1 MVKTRKKSS
10 TPKRKKIRKATTKK
24 SSRATKKKPGKVT
37 RPKKAAKPKKVR
49 SSSKAGSVKS
59 GSKKSGIARKKAQ
72 TKSSSKSSKLAVK
85 PSRIEEL
92 RAMLEA
98 RRAEILEEIKRAR
111 QDSLE
116 IDRTSF
122 PEVGDLV
129 SASVEKEKAFEYGE
143 AGVNALRE
151 IDLALEKLEEGT
163 YGICESC
170 GKPISLK
177 RLRIM
182 PSARLC
188 IRCKAKEEEIKL
200 SHDRLNRYPSAFG
213 QEGAED

>member
-1 MVKTRKKSS
+1 MGAKTRKKTAKSRGKPARKS
-10 TPKRKKIRKATTKK
+10 TRPTARASKAKSRKATKRKKVKKTT
-24 SSRATKKKPGKVT
+24 TP
-37 RPKKAAKPKKVR
+37 KPKASR
-49 SSSKAGSVKS
+49 SRRTSRKSIVKRS
-59 GSKKSGIARKKAQ
+59 R
-72 TKSSSKSSKLAVK
+72 VK
-85 PSRIEEL
+85 EL

-116 IDRTSF
+116 SDRTSF

-129 SASVEKEKAFEYGE
+129 SASVEKERAFEYGE

-188 IRCKAKEEEIKL
+188 IRCKAKEEARKPAR
-200 SHDRLNRYPSAFG
+200 DRLDRYPSVF
-213 QEGAED
+213 AEDLTEE